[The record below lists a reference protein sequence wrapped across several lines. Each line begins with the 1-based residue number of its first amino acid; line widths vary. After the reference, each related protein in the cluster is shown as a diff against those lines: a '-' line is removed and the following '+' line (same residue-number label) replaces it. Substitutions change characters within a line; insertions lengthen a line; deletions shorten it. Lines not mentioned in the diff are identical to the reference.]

1 MLTIEMSQP
10 YFNSALRRVT
20 LVLIYCV
27 QVNTGI
33 SSDKYLGLSDK
44 PQNDVWREEN
54 STILTCLEY
63 MVFPKPVEIVC
74 NKNSMS
80 ATGQRNH
87 RNNQGGLL
95 PITEGR
101 EMSWKSASFDQ

>member
-1 MLTIEMSQP
+1 MIVHMLTIEMSQP

-44 PQNDVWREEN
+44 P
-54 STILTCLEY
+54 
-63 MVFPKPVEIVC
+63 
-74 NKNSMS
+74 
-80 ATGQRNH
+80 
-87 RNNQGGLL
+87 
-95 PITEGR
+95 
-101 EMSWKSASFDQ
+101 